1 MEFMQSPG
9 VEASTYRRG
18 RTTAGSHHSEA
29 ASKERSTV
37 SGAEE
42 MHTPGTNA
50 LRRMPPVTNVVKQAI
65 LALCVAVSK
74 SQLAA
79 STHVQRKSPLS
90 NQQLGNWIP

>member
-18 RTTAGSHHSEA
+18 RTTAKSRRSEA
-29 ASKERSTV
+29 PSKERSTV
-37 SGAEE
+37 SDVEE

-65 LALCVAVSK
+65 LALCVAISK
-74 SQLAA
+74 NQLAVSA
-79 STHVQRKSPLS
+79 FVQRKSPLS